1 MQRAVT
7 TRGRVRTDAFLEGFH
22 AALFCQG
29 IGFEDPVTVHACLDQ
44 VVVGWS
50 CARQGADEAELLK
63 LSVEVKHRRKA
74 IGSALLKF
82 VTTHLRGVGICQIF
96 LEARFQNK
104 AARSFYRRAG
114 FTEIHRRISYYN
126 QPTDDAVI
134 LKKILQ

>member
-1 MQRAVT
+1 MVHRD
-7 TRGRVRTDAFLEGFH
+7 VRSV
-22 AALFCQG
+22 AA
-29 IGFEDPVTVHACLDQ
+29 IEEAEPSAWPVRLIEAELTHENAHCFVACLDQ

-50 CARQGADEAELLK
+50 CARQGSDEAELLK
-63 LSVEVKHRRKA
+63 ISVEVKHRRKA

-82 VTTHLRGVGICQIF
+82 VATHLRGVGICQIF
-96 LEARFQNK
+96 LEVRFQNK

-134 LKKILQ
+134 LKKTLQ